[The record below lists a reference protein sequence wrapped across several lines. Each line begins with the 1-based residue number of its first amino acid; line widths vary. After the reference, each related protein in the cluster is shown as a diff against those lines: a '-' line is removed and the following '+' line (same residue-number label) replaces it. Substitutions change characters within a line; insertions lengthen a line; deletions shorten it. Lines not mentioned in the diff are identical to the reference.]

1 MNSNGSSQVAK
12 VLIFVFGL
20 LIVFLALH
28 WMLPWVSGSIDNR
41 ACVALDIVL
50 LYLLVFLPPLLQP
63 RLSQATTGRI
73 VSLGV
78 LYWGIGIYAAFTVV
92 MVMLACTYLYL
103 ATRLLVILQLVGA
116 FVMVGVIYASTT
128 VHGHADAVEAN
139 EGYLMRNIDNIRSL
153 ASSVAIDASALG
165 GAYADAAGKA
175 ARIGDELRYLS
186 PVTNDQAYAL
196 EDQIYRQLGE
206 LSGLVQAARSGGVG
220 PDELSYRADDLLLLI
235 RQRKSL
241 IN

>member
-41 ACVALDIVL
+41 AFVALDIVL

-92 MVMLACTYLYL
+92 MVMLACTYL
-103 ATRLLVILQLVGA
+103 
-116 FVMVGVIYASTT
+116 
-128 VHGHADAVEAN
+128 
-139 EGYLMRNIDNIRSL
+139 
-153 ASSVAIDASALG
+153 
-165 GAYADAAGKA
+165 
-175 ARIGDELRYLS
+175 
-186 PVTNDQAYAL
+186 
-196 EDQIYRQLGE
+196 
-206 LSGLVQAARSGGVG
+206 
-220 PDELSYRADDLLLLI
+220 
-235 RQRKSL
+235 
-241 IN
+241 